1 MVRLLLI
8 VVLALAAAPP
18 AAGAGAQQ
26 DVDPQ
31 IADGSAQR
39 ALDAARARWRATGL
53 RSYDFRVAL
62 LCFCSEDVRRPHDLR
77 VRGGRPIGPGPPRHL
92 REVATVP
99 RMHRVVQ
106 AAIDARV
113 DGLSVRYGRRGLP
126 RRIDIDADRGVADE
140 EHSFEAGRLRP
151 R

>member
-1 MVRLLLI
+1 MHLAALII
-8 VVLALAAAPP
+8 VVVALAAPP
-18 AAGAGAQQ
+18 AAAAQQ

-62 LCFCSEDVRRPHDLR
+62 LCFCPEDVRRPRLLR
-77 VRGGRPIGPGPPRHL
+77 VRSGRPIGPGPPRHL

-113 DGLSVRYGRRGLP
+113 DGLDVRYGRRGLP
-126 RRIDIDADRGVADE
+126 RRIDIDASRGIADD

>member
-62 LCFCSEDVRRPHDLR
+62 LCFCSEDVRRPRHLR

-113 DGLSVRYGRRGLP
+113 DGLTCATGAAGFRAGSTSTPSRG
-126 RRIDIDADRGVADE
+126 IADD